1 VALSRV
7 VIAQRER
14 TVVIR
19 PMEGGLVAH
28 TLYEQRDINDAKWVF
43 EDTTAMKTDPEMVA
57 LARQLIDRQTTT
69 YDPSDIEDRYET
81 RLRAMIDA
89 KLKGEG
95 IEDEEPVEPDRGN
108 VVDLM
113 AALRKSVGQ
122 EGDKPTEGL
131 SAPKAKARAKVESA
145 AKPTKKAAAGKTV
158 RRAPK
163 PTRKRA

>member
-1 VALSRV
+1 M
-7 VIAQRER
+7 I
-14 TVVIR
+14 T
-19 PMEGGLVAH
+19 
-28 TLYEQRDINDAKWVF
+28 
-43 EDTTAMKTDPEMVA
+43 

-95 IEDEEPVEPDRGN
+95 IEDEETEEPDRGN

-113 AALRKSVGQ
+113 AALRKSL
-122 EGDKPTEGL
+122 GD
-131 SAPKAKARAKVESA
+131 ESA
-145 AKPTKKAAAGKTV
+145 KSAKPGNAPGRAEGAPAAKTPKKKRTV
-158 RRAPK
+158 ATPAPK